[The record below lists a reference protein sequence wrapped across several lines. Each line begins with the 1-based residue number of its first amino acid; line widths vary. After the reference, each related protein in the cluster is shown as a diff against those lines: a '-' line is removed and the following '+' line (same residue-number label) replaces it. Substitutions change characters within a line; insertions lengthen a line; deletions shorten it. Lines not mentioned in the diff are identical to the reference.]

1 MIAGAQGGK
10 RVVVTV
16 TRVVV
21 TDFGAVPDSRKD
33 ATAAIRQALAA
44 CKSALAGSEGR
55 GKTVLVFPK
64 GRYDLYADSAVKKE
78 YFISNTSSETE
89 CPSKVKTIGILL
101 EDMKDL
107 TIEGEGSLLLFHGK
121 MITFALDHCER
132 IVLRDLAVDFER
144 PTMSEFTI
152 IRSTPAV
159 VEVQVHPDS
168 WYRLDSGRLVWYGEG
183 WIAKDHHCIRVDTVT
198 HAFYYANEEYE
209 KLIGA
214 AITSAGPFRL
224 RFQGVFDTTRYL
236 PGNVFTVRDPLRDQ
250 VGAFIVNSKDVL
262 LRNVAMHYMH
272 GLGIVSQY
280 SENISMDSVV
290 VEPRKG
296 SGRWIASFADGMH
309 FSGCRGQIRI
319 EHCRFNGLHDDAV
332 NVHGTH
338 LKIVKKPADD
348 QLVLRFMHPQTY
360 GFRAFFEK
368 DSVAFVHPAT
378 LVIYAYGVVKSTRR
392 LSDRE
397 ILVTLEKPV
406 PSVVRTDVP
415 SGAGSSPSSAVGVGD
430 VAENIT
436 WTPRLTFRHN
446 VITGTNTRGVLVTT
460 RRKVVIEKNEFYRLG
475 MHAILIADDALSWY
489 ESGAVRDVLIR
500 GNVFKECGH
509 NILPGNYAIAI
520 APENHELIPAPVHR
534 NIRIGGN
541 RFYCYSAPVLTAR
554 SVEGLS
560 FRGNTVSYVRPF
572 EGMHGTGE
580 VFSGGTAGRGG
591 WPSFRLVFCRK
602 VVIGNNRVDG
612 ALPGRDIKMEAMGRG
627 DLRLGKQEG
636 LTVVGK

>member
-1 MIAGAQGGK
+1 MFLRIFLLSGVVFGGGMIAGEQGGK

-121 MITFALDHCER
+121 MITFALDHGER

-214 AITSAGPFRL
+214 AITSAGAFPL
-224 RFQGVFDTTRYL
+224 RVHGLFDTTTYL
-236 PGNVFTVRDPLRDQ
+236 PVNGFTVRAPLRGQ
-250 VGAFIVNSKDVL
+250 VAAL
-262 LRNVAMHYMH
+262 LITRNELLFPNFPIHYT
-272 GLGIVSQY
+272 
-280 SENISMDSVV
+280 
-290 VEPRKG
+290 P
-296 SGRWIASFADGMH
+296 
-309 FSGCRGQIRI
+309 
-319 EHCRFNGLHDDAV
+319 
-332 NVHGTH
+332 
-338 LKIVKKPADD
+338 
-348 QLVLRFMHPQTY
+348 QLV
-360 GFRAFFEK
+360 
-368 DSVAFVHPAT
+368 
-378 LVIYAYGVVKSTRR
+378 I
-392 LSDRE
+392 
-397 ILVTLEKPV
+397 
-406 PSVVRTDVP
+406 PS
-415 SGAGSSPSSAVGVGD
+415 
-430 VAENIT
+430 
-436 WTPRLTFRHN
+436 
-446 VITGTNTRGVLVTT
+446 
-460 RRKVVIEKNEFYRLG
+460 
-475 MHAILIADDALSWY
+475 
-489 ESGAVRDVLIR
+489 
-500 GNVFKECGH
+500 
-509 NILPGNYAIAI
+509 
-520 APENHELIPAPVHR
+520 
-534 NIRIGGN
+534 
-541 RFYCYSAPVLTAR
+541 
-554 SVEGLS
+554 
-560 FRGNTVSYVRPF
+560 
-572 EGMHGTGE
+572 
-580 VFSGGTAGRGG
+580 
-591 WPSFRLVFCRK
+591 
-602 VVIGNNRVDG
+602 
-612 ALPGRDIKMEAMGRG
+612 
-627 DLRLGKQEG
+627 
-636 LTVVGK
+636 